1 MASAWN
7 TKKESNSAMKEKELG
22 AVTPS
27 KKRTKRMKPAFDAG
41 IIDEEGGIIE
51 VTPKSWTD

>member
-1 MASAWN
+1 MQFLETDEGGRRMASTWN

-27 KKRTKRMKPAFDAG
+27 RKRTKRMKPAFDAG
-41 IIDEEGGIIE
+41 
-51 VTPKSWTD
+51 